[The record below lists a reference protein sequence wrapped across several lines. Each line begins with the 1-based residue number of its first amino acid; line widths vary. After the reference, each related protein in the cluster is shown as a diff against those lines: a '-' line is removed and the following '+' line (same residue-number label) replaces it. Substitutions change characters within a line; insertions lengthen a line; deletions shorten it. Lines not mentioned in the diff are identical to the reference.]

1 MSSSRRRVSRREFL
15 YVTGIGVGAAALA
28 ACAPAAP
35 GAAGPSAAEPAAAS
49 AGPAA
54 SGEAT
59 EVVVAQYADAV
70 SLDPQDTNDNASY
83 SSEKC
88 MFEGLVG
95 FNATMELQPQLA
107 ESWEA
112 SDDATQ
118 FTFFLRQGVTFHD
131 GAPFNA
137 EAVKYT
143 FERVSNP
150 DNKLKRYSLYS
161 IISEIE
167 VVDEYTVR
175 FTTAAPFGAMLATFA
190 HPAGAIISP
199 TAAQQYTDIREF
211 GKHPVGTGPFRFVEW
226 VPGDHIT
233 MEKYAD
239 YWDAENGAQ
248 VDRIVV
254 KPVPEAGTRIAMLQA
269 GEAQFINT
277 LPFSQAEIIKGS
289 DDASVAENES
299 IYSYWVAMNT
309 QKEPFNNKQVRQA
322 LNYAVDKQ
330 VIVDAV
336 LRGYGKVSDSP
347 LAPRVWGYQ
356 PVMTY
361 EYDPEKAKQL
371 LAEAGYADG
380 FSSSMWCSDSSEAKE
395 VAVAIQGQ
403 LAEVGVQVE
412 VQAMESA
419 TLSSERFKPFEENN
433 SQMNY
438 AGWSPS
444 TGDADWDTRPL
455 LATESWPPT
464 LFNLAFYS
472 NPDVDAAIKDGL
484 ATADP
489 EKRQVAYSKVQEL
502 VMEDAP
508 WIFLWVPITLG
519 GIRNEVGGMVIQPDG
534 IAYLRTAHFK

>member
-1 MSSSRRRVSRREFL
+1 MSSNGRRVSRRDFL
-15 YVTGIGVGAAALA
+15 RATGLAVGATALA

-35 GAAGPSAAEPAAAS
+35 

-54 SGEAT
+54 EPGAAAPAAEGQAT
-59 EVVVAQYADAV
+59 EIIVAQYADAV
-70 SLDPQDTNDNASY
+70 SLDPQDTNDNISY
-83 SSEKC
+83 GSEKC

-95 FNATMELQPQLA
+95 FNDKMEMQPQLA

-112 SDDATQ
+112 SDDATE
-118 FTFFLRQGVTFHD
+118 FTFYLRQGVTFHD
-131 GAPFNA
+131 GTPFNA
-137 EAVKYT
+137 EAVKYS
-143 FERVSNP
+143 FERVINP
-150 DNKLKRYSLYS
+150 DNGLKRYSLYS

-167 VVDEYTVR
+167 VLDEFTVK
-175 FTTAAPFGAMLATFA
+175 FTTGEPFGAMLATFA

-199 TAAQQYTDIREF
+199 TAAEQYTDIREF
-211 GKHPVGTGPFRFVEW
+211 GKHPVGTGPFQFVEW

-233 MEKYAD
+233 MEKYPD
-239 YWDAENGAQ
+239 YWDAENAAQ
-248 VDRIVV
+248 VDRIIV

-269 GEAQFINT
+269 GDAHFINT
-277 LPFSQAEIIKGS
+277 LPASQAEIIKGS

-299 IYSYWVAMNT
+299 IYSYWVALNT
-309 QKEPFNNKQVRQA
+309 QKEPFDNKLVRQA
-322 LNYAVDKQ
+322 LNHAVDKE
-330 VIVDAV
+330 VIIDAV
-336 LRGYGKVSDSP
+336 LRGYGILSDSP
-347 LAPRVWGYQ
+347 LARRVWGYKSI
-356 PVMTY
+356 MSY

-371 LAEAGYADG
+371 LAEAGYPDG
-380 FSSSMWCSDSSEAKE
+380 FSSTLWCGESSDNKE

-412 VQAMESA
+412 VMPMESA
-419 TLSSERFKPFEENN
+419 TLSAERFTPFEDNK
-433 SQMNY
+433 SMMNY
-438 AGWSPS
+438 SGWSPS

-472 NPDVDAAIKDGL
+472 NPEVDAAIADGL

-489 EKRQVAYSKVQEL
+489 ELRQVAYDKVQEL

-508 WIFLWVPITLG
+508 WIFLWVPILLG

-534 IAYLRTAHFK
+534 IAFLRTAHFK